1 MVPGVLHGPALKPL
15 PRYTLLLFCRHP
27 QEKREKKEELGTFER
42 AGSLRSSINSLQLD
56 RTVST
61 RSSKKKKLVDPI
73 EQRRS
78 IIQMPELESHPP
90 IPVDG
95 FVHKLSVLEECE
107 RQLFIEE
114 FAVSCILIFAY
125 YVLFIY
131 FVAVP
136 ACTIH
141 CFCHFL

>member
-1 MVPGVLHGPALKPL
+1 M
-15 PRYTLLLFCRHP
+15 
-27 QEKREKKEELGTFER
+27 
-42 AGSLRSSINSLQLD
+42 
-56 RTVST
+56 ST

-95 FVHKLSVLEECE
+95 FVHKLNVLEECE

-114 FAVSCILIFAY
+114 FAVSCILIFVY
-125 YVLFIY
+125 YMCYLFMI
-131 FVAVP
+131 
-136 ACTIH
+136 
-141 CFCHFL
+141 

>member
-1 MVPGVLHGPALKPL
+1 M
-15 PRYTLLLFCRHP
+15 
-27 QEKREKKEELGTFER
+27 
-42 AGSLRSSINSLQLD
+42 
-56 RTVST
+56 ST

-95 FVHKLSVLEECE
+95 FVHKLNVLEECE

-114 FAVSCILIFAY
+114 FAVSCILIFVY

-131 FVAVP
+131 DLRFVAVP
-136 ACTIH
+136 ACAVH
-141 CFCHFL
+141 CFCHFICI